1 MPSTD
6 TVSSITNCYRLI
18 VSYSDPVHSF
28 MMKFSSRNAQLS
40 QLGLVIITIII
51 IIIILEFDFCP
62 GPHGCHEDATCR
74 NGIFNYTCQC
84 YQGFQVGCS
93 YKNIILVMA
102 LMVVMVVELIRTMV
116 MKKAMILVLRA
127 NKPGNRV

>member
-1 MPSTD
+1 MPS
-6 TVSSITNCYRLI
+6 SS
-18 VSYSDPVHSF
+18 
-28 MMKFSSRNAQLS
+28 SSS
-40 QLGLVIITIII
+40 S
-51 IIIILEFDFCP
+51 EFDFCS

-127 NKPGNRV
+127 NNPGNRV